1 MTRHDEERDEALVRI
16 QDVPDEAT
24 ATLLCDF
31 LEEQGVRA
39 VAISAQLP
47 AFGMIERASRGFWG
61 HVEVLESDVEKAQ
74 RLIDDWFQARPESR
88 GGRARSAESGEESE
102 G

>member
-1 MTRHDEERDEALVRI
+1 MTRHEEERDEALVRI

-31 LEEQGVRA
+31 LKEQGVRA

-47 AFGMIERASRGFWG
+47 AFGMIERASKGFWG
-61 HVEVLESDVEKAQ
+61 HIEVLESDVEKAQ
-74 RLIDDWFQARPESR
+74 GLIDDWFQARPEPRTGR
-88 GGRARSAESGEESE
+88 GRSAESGEESE